1 MTFLLSRPSLLQKS
15 VAKPCTIGLYK
26 PEMSMAALPL
36 PLPLPRWRW
45 RRGSGSL
52 FFVTVAARRGS
63 GSFFFITVA
72 ERRGSGSFQKKKILK
87 TREFTQNSHFK
98 ERYTVKL
105 DEFHR
110 LEAIAL
116 V

>member
-1 MTFLLSRPSLLQKS
+1 
-15 VAKPCTIGLYK
+15 
-26 PEMSMAALPL
+26 MSMAALPL
-36 PLPLPRWRW
+36 PRRIRSGGSGAAAAVYFSLPS
-45 RRGSGSL
+45 RRGSL
-52 FFVTVAARRGS
+52 
-63 GSFFFITVA
+63 FFITVA
-72 ERRGSGSFQKKKILK
+72 ARRGSGSFQKKKILK
-87 TREFTQNSHFK
+87 TREFTQNFHFK

>member
-1 MTFLLSRPSLLQKS
+1 MATAAVYFSLPSRH
-15 VAKPCTIGLYK
+15 G
-26 PEMSMAALPL
+26 AA
-36 PLPLPRWRW
+36 
-45 RRGSGSL
+45 
-52 FFVTVAARRGS
+52 AAAS
-63 GSFFFITVA
+63 
-72 ERRGSGSFQKKKILK
+72 KKRKLKK
-87 TREFTQNSHFK
+87 TREFTQNFHFK

>member
-1 MTFLLSRPSLLQKS
+1 LNVFFETKRGSNRLSTRDVHGGAAAAVNFLLPS
-15 VAKPCTIGLYK
+15 
-26 PEMSMAALPL
+26 
-36 PLPLPRWRW
+36 
-45 RRGSGSL
+45 
-52 FFVTVAARRGS
+52 
-63 GSFFFITVA
+63 
-72 ERRGSGSFQKKKILK
+72 RRGSGSFQKQKILK
-87 TREFTQNSHFK
+87 TREFTQNFHFK

>member
-1 MTFLLSRPSLLQKS
+1 LKKYRDIFFFEGQYVCFILSVRDVHGS
-15 VAKPCTIGLYK
+15 
-26 PEMSMAALPL
+26 AAAPA
-36 PLPLPRWRW
+36 
-45 RRGSGSL
+45 
-52 FFVTVAARRGS
+52 VAAAAVYFS
-63 GSFFFITVA
+63 LPA
-72 ERRGSGSFQKKKILK
+72 RRGSGSFQKKKILK
-87 TREFTQNSHFK
+87 TREFTQNFDFK

>member
-1 MTFLLSRPSLLQKS
+1 MSIAALSRH
-15 VAKPCTIGLYK
+15 THG
-26 PEMSMAALPL
+26 
-36 PLPLPRWRW
+36 
-45 RRGSGSL
+45 G
-52 FFVTVAARRGS
+52 
-63 GSFFFITVA
+63 
-72 ERRGSGSFQKKKILK
+72 GSGSFQKKKILK
-87 TREFTQNSHFK
+87 TREFAQNFHFK